1 MAYKIPSGY
10 QYYDASATKTY
21 TAGQTFSGTPGS
33 GDIFEGVSSSL
44 KGILYYY
51 ESAQATR
58 PVVSYS
64 SASDISISAGWHLQF
79 HNHTGS
85 ATSYTIL
92 NSIAGKNVV
101 YVSSS
106 SASKI
111 TTLTISSGSGLQY
124 IRLSET
130 SPKIT
135 QLKGTMPSTL

>member
-10 QYYDASATKTY
+10 EYYDASATKTY

-51 ESAQATR
+51 ESAQTTR

-92 NSIAGKNVV
+92 NSIAGKNVIF
-101 YVSSS
+101 
-106 SASKI
+106 KI
-111 TTLTISSGSGLQY
+111 FQCI
-124 IRLSET
+124 
-130 SPKIT
+130 
-135 QLKGTMPSTL
+135 